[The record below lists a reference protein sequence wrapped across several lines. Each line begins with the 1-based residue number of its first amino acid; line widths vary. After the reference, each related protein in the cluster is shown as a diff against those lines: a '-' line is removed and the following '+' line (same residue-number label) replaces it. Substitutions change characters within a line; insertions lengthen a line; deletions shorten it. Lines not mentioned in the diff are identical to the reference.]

1 MFDLALDSTGNLYL
15 TPEQDLATVI
25 DGPEVAQACTVTT
38 KTQRGEFFLDA
49 EAGIDHLGIMLDRRR
64 SNGYKAREVRR
75 ALSRVQEVAQV
86 TDVQVSADPDDKN
99 RILVDSEIITIYGVE
114 RISV

>member
-15 TPEQDLATVI
+15 TENQDLATI
-25 DGPEVAQACTVTT
+25 TQGPEVAQACNTTT
-38 KTQRGEFFLDA
+38 KTQRGEWFLDA

-75 ALSRVQEVAQV
+75 ALSQVEEVTQV
-86 TDVQVSADPDDKN
+86 IDVQVTTDPDDKN
-99 RILVDSEIITIYGVE
+99 RILVDSDVLTIYGVE